1 MKLIVKQNGDDCWDV
16 FDADEEPAESNYY
29 GMIEAGFATKANALK
44 FIAENGA
51 ALAEAEV
58 ASRRT
63 AQELVDKL
71 ESGEAKEN
79 PDLGGDAIGWGRTK
93 Q

>member
-44 FIAENGA
+44 FIA
-51 ALAEAEV
+51 LAEAE
-58 ASRRT
+58 AAIRRT
-63 AQELVDKL
+63 PQELVGKL
-71 ESGEAKEN
+71 ESGEAKE
-79 PDLGGDAIGWGRTK
+79 K

>member
-1 MKLIVKQNGDDCWDV
+1 MKLIVKQNGDDCWDD

-44 FIAENGA
+44 FIALA
-51 ALAEAEV
+51 VAEA
-58 ASRRT
+58 AIRRT
-63 AQELVDKL
+63 AQELVGKL
-71 ESGEAKEN
+71 ESGGAKE
-79 PDLGGDAIGWGRTK
+79 K